1 MKPSFCGYYPPTS
14 GEYERLWKDATIVL
28 DTNVLLNLYRLPTSA
43 RDEFLNVL
51 DLLKDRLWIPHQVAL
66 EFQRN
71 RLTVI
76 AAERKSTEDALNS
89 AQEIV
94 GELRKKVDA
103 LQIDKRDLGI
113 ETQPILEDLQRA
125 NEKLVSAIEETHKA
139 QLDIASS
146 DPVRDRLD
154 ALFRDNAG
162 PGPKSQADLDS
173 LFADG
178 ENRFLDKVPPGFADT
193 DKGKNPNE
201 ATFIHN
207 HLKYQRKF
215 GDLLLWKQ
223 LLKHAKEISLK
234 CVLLITA
241 DRKEDWWWREQ
252 GKTIGALPELVS
264 EIHRCSAVEL
274 FWMYSSVQ
282 FLEHATKYIGADVS
296 NQAVKELQQVVVSPR
311 ATLDLRDPV
320 SRYNIESGEFRSR
333 GIREGVNEFQRID
346 YVQIELTV
354 AAWLDSK
361 YADVRMNRRGFPDL
375 VAYDGQDAHGFE
387 IKYVRD
393 FDRILLSPSVVNGI
407 LRGYVE
413 TKEGRLSLF
422 TMVIVIS
429 ESAFFE
435 ITNSDRVPELSRR
448 LGRLLAKYPIDS
460 IVVGAILGGTFEVLT
475 LQREPDMQHRVG
487 ADEP

>member
-1 MKPSFCGYYPPTS
+1 MKSSFSGYYPPTPD
-14 GEYERLWKDATIVL
+14 EYERLWKEATIVL

-51 DLLKDRLWIPHQVAL
+51 DLLKDRLWVPHQVAL

-76 AAERKSTEDALNS
+76 AAERKSTEDVLNS

-103 LQIDKRDLGI
+103 LQIEKRGLGI
-113 ETQPILEDLQRA
+113 ETQPILEDLQQA
-125 NEKLVSAIEETHKA
+125 NEKLVSAIAATHSA
-139 QLDIASS
+139 QLEIASS

-154 ALFRDNAG
+154 ALLSANVG
-162 PGPKSQADLDS
+162 PSPKTQADLDA
-173 LFADG
+173 LIKDG
-178 ENRFLDKVPPGFADT
+178 EDRFRERIPPGFADA

-201 ATFIHN
+201 ATFIHD

-223 LLKHAKEISLK
+223 LLEHAKVNSLK
-234 CVLLITA
+234 SVLLITA

-252 GKTIGALPELVS
+252 GKTIGAHPELVG
-264 EIHRCSAVEL
+264 EIHRYSAVDL

-282 FLEHATKYIGADVS
+282 FLEHANKYTAAKVS
-296 NQAVKELQQVVVSPR
+296 NQAVKELQQVVVSPHTTPVHR
-311 ATLDLRDPV
+311 DLV
-320 SRYNIESGEFRSR
+320 VRYNIESNEARPR
-333 GIREGVNEFQRID
+333 AIRNDVVGYDRID
-346 YVQIELTV
+346 YGQIETTV
-354 AAWLDSK
+354 AAWLASK
-361 YADVRMNRRGFPDL
+361 YADVRVNARGFPDL
-375 VAYDGQDAHGFE
+375 VVYDGQDAHGFE
-387 IKYVRD
+387 IKYARD
-393 FDRILLSPSVVNGI
+393 FDRMLLSPSIVNGI
-407 LRGYVE
+407 LRGYFE

-429 ESAFFE
+429 ESSFFE
-435 ITNSDRVPELSRR
+435 IMNSDKASELSRR

-460 IVVGAILGGTFEVLT
+460 IVVGAVLGDNFEVLAW
-475 LQREPDMQHRVG
+475 QRDPDMHFRDD